1 MSSRATEH
9 PDTLPPEAL
18 LTIRQTA
25 KLLRGADR
33 YVRELLSSGELKSI
47 PWGRAGEP
55 RIPRWCVRQWQ
66 ERIVHDDELR
76 VRSILTGFPRMKR
89 QRSRCKAT
97 QVQTADHEQMGK
109 VQ

>member
-1 MSSRATEH
+1 MSSRPTEH

-47 PWGRAGEP
+47 PWGKSGEP

-66 ERIVHDDELR
+66 EHAANEADANARRIVYG
-76 VRSILTGFPRMKR
+76 TPRLKR
-89 QRSRCKAT
+89 TTSREKDSPARAA
-97 QVQTADHEQMGK
+97 VQA
-109 VQ
+109 

>member
-1 MSSRATEH
+1 MSSRVSEH

-33 YVRELLSSGELKSI
+33 YVRDLLASGDLKSI
-47 PWGRAGEP
+47 PWGRSGEP

-66 ERIVHDDELR
+66 ERVAFDTELR
-76 VRSILTGFPRMKR
+76 VKSILTGYPRMKR
-89 QRSRCKAT
+89 QRSHRKAGMT
-97 QVQTADHEQMGK
+97 QTADGGVNHE
-109 VQ
+109 